1 MYVNVGKM
9 LFIDGCHIYS
19 HTLGILHDDVIK
31 WKHFPRYWPLAR
43 EKPPVTGGFP
53 SQKPVAWSFEVF
65 FIWTNGWASNRDG
78 GDLIRHRAHYG
89 VTVILI
95 TSGPLRKKRK
105 VVIDDALRHTTHVFM
120 LKGICH
126 NISIL
131 GKYLLKCVTPISANP
146 ECVIQQGRS
155 LPLEYLENSIDIIH
169 MI

>member
-1 MYVNVGKM
+1 MLGKCFLLM
-9 LFIDGCHIYS
+9 AAVFIL
-19 HTLGILHDDVIK
+19 TLWVFCVMTSLNENI
-31 WKHFPRYWPLAR
+31 FR
-43 EKPPVTGGFP
+43 VTGPWRGKNHRSLVDSP
-53 SQKPVAWSFEVF
+53 HKSQWRGALKFSL
-65 FIWTNGWASNRDG
+65 IWTNGWACNRDG
-78 GDLIRHRAHYG
+78 GDLIRHRAHYD

-131 GKYLLKCVTPISANP
+131 VKYLLKCVTPISANP